1 MEISSGYLEQW
12 WQTLYQRRW
21 ALPGFPFVW
30 RACKLPAPN
39 SSQGCPWE
47 QTLLSPLRSPPPGC
61 LKITQKGLLQK
72 EICRVHLT
80 LNQSTG
86 ILPPWNRSEGHQRS
100 VSVTGTPSSASWENS
115 HAIPFLHLLQ
125 NTLFRK
131 HWWGFTQ
138 NSEAVHQD
146 VPITSSG
153 LRHWPVSSVTANKW
167 VKSWFSSPRGPE
179 VSLRASHLRTSLP
192 PTFQEIWNTS
202 NTRIFF

>member
-1 MEISSGYLEQW
+1 M
-12 WQTLYQRRW
+12 
-21 ALPGFPFVW
+21 
-30 RACKLPAPN
+30 
-39 SSQGCPWE
+39 
-47 QTLLSPLRSPPPGC
+47 
-61 LKITQKGLLQK
+61 
-72 EICRVHLT
+72 
-80 LNQSTG
+80 
-86 ILPPWNRSEGHQRS
+86 
-100 VSVTGTPSSASWENS
+100 TGTPSSASWENS
-115 HAIPFLHLLQ
+115 HAIPFLHMLQ

-192 PTFQEIWNTS
+192 PTFQETKRCSSELHGELEKAVIMTFPSGKWS
-202 NTRIFF
+202 WIKSSAFSSFFKKRFGYYLYFIFLGM